1 MWRSALPKHQSKA
14 PKGFFKPPHQEHNSA
29 GCKKGLTVPDKKLS
43 HGQKKR
49 FNVISKIPN
58 VEKYI

>member
-29 GCKKGLTVPDKKLS
+29 GCKKGLTFPDKNCPMA
-43 HGQKKR
+43 KK
-49 FNVISKIPN
+49 SDST
-58 VEKYI
+58 